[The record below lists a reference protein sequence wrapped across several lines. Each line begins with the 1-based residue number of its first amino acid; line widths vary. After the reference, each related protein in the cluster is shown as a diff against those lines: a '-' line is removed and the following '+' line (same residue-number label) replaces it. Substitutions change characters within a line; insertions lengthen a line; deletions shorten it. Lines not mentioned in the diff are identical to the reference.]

1 MVQCMRTAAAIFAAL
16 IVAAPA
22 AAQSGALAWA
32 PASPDLSPDEVA
44 WHVRAGLNVAALA
57 CRDADAEAM
66 VAQYNN
72 MLATDRAP
80 LAAARAGV
88 ESGSRAR
95 FGAAWQARD
104 DDDMTRLY
112 NHFAT
117 PEAHDV
123 FCATAREL
131 LRDSETVEPGEFYAF
146 ARYALPQLEQA
157 FAPASGLVERPS
169 FALAASD
176 DGARMG
182 YATNARVPLA
192 PEEGEPAYA
201 RGDDEPAMVEQDD
214 LPPAPP
220 ADDVRPGCQ
229 DQP

>member
-1 MVQCMRTAAAIFAAL
+1 MRTAAAMVAAL

-22 AAQSGALAWA
+22 AAQTGASAFGLTG
-32 PASPDLSPDEVA
+32 PDISSDEVA

-57 CRDADAEAM
+57 CRDADAETM

-72 MLATDRAP
+72 MLAMDRAP

-88 ESGSRAR
+88 ESDYRAR
-95 FGAAWQARD
+95 FGTAWQARD

-112 NHFAT
+112 NHFAS
-117 PEAHDV
+117 PEAHDA

-157 FAPASGLVERPS
+157 FAPAPQFVARPGYT
-169 FALAASD
+169 LAASD
-176 DGARMG
+176 DMPRVAL
-182 YATNARVPLA
+182 ATNARVPLA
-192 PEEGEPAYA
+192 PVESEPDA
-201 RGDDEPAMVEQDD
+201 EPPV
-214 LPPAPP
+214 APP
-220 ADDVRPGCQ
+220 HVEAQPGFQ
-229 DQP
+229 DER

>member
-1 MVQCMRTAAAIFAAL
+1 MVQCMRTAAAIVAAL

-22 AAQSGALAWA
+22 AAQSWG
-32 PASPDLSPDEVA
+32 PTSSDLSSDEAA

-57 CRDADAEAM
+57 CRDADAGTM

-72 MLATDRAP
+72 MLANDRAP

-88 ESGSRAR
+88 ESAYRAR

-117 PEAHDV
+117 PEAHDA
-123 FCATAREL
+123 FCAAAREL

-146 ARYALPQLEQA
+146 AGYALPRLEQA
-157 FAPASGLVERPS
+157 LAPPRYT
-169 FALAASD
+169 LAASD
-176 DGARMG
+176 DAPRVA

-192 PEEGEPAYA
+192 PLDDRVTYAPREERP
-201 RGDDEPAMVEQDD
+201 VEVAQVSVQD
-214 LPPAPP
+214 AG
-220 ADDVRPGCQ
+220 PGFSEER
-229 DQP
+229 

>member
-1 MVQCMRTAAAIFAAL
+1 MVQCMRTATAIVAAL

-22 AAQSGALAWA
+22 AAQSFG
-32 PASPDLSPDEVA
+32 PVGPDLSPDEVA

-57 CRDADAEAM
+57 CRDADAGTM
-66 VAQYNN
+66 VAQYNA
-72 MLATDRAP
+72 MLANDRAP

-88 ESGSRAR
+88 ETAYRAR

-104 DDDMTRLY
+104 DGDMTRLY

-117 PEAHDV
+117 PEAHDA

-157 FAPASGLVERPS
+157 FAPAPQFVARPGYT
-169 FALAASD
+169 LAASD
-176 DGARMG
+176 DMPQVAL
-182 YATNARVPLA
+182 ATNARVPLA
-192 PEEGEPAYA
+192 PV
-201 RGDDEPAMVEQDD
+201 DD
-214 LPPAPP
+214 APD
-220 ADDVRPGCQ
+220 A
-229 DQP
+229 DQPVPPHVDAQPGFQDER

>member
-1 MVQCMRTAAAIFAAL
+1 MVQCMRTAAAIVAAL

-22 AAQSGALAWA
+22 AAQTGASAWE
-32 PASPDLSPDEVA
+32 PARPELSPDEVA

-57 CRDADAEAM
+57 CRDADAATM
-66 VAQYNN
+66 VAQYNA
-72 MLATDRAP
+72 MLTNDGAP

-88 ESGSRAR
+88 ESAYRLR

-117 PEAHDV
+117 PEAHDA

-131 LRDSETVEPGEFYAF
+131 LRDSETVAPGEFYAF

-157 FAPASGLVERPS
+157 FAPARGFGERPS
-169 FALAASD
+169 FTLAASED
-176 DGARMG
+176 MPRVGL
-182 YATNARVPLA
+182 ATNARVPLA
-192 PEEGEPAYA
+192 PVGEQPAA
-201 RGDDEPAMVEQDD
+201 PVIDPQPGFQDE
-214 LPPAPP
+214 
-220 ADDVRPGCQ
+220 R
-229 DQP
+229 

>member
-1 MVQCMRTAAAIFAAL
+1 MVQCMRTAAAIVAAL

-22 AAQSGALAWA
+22 AAQSFG
-32 PASPDLSPDEVA
+32 PVGPDLSPDEVA

-57 CRDADAEAM
+57 CRDADASTM
-66 VAQYNN
+66 VAQYNA
-72 MLATDRAP
+72 MLAADRAP

-88 ESGSRAR
+88 ESGYRAR

-117 PEAHDV
+117 PEAHGA

-146 ARYALPQLEQA
+146 ARYALPRIEQA
-157 FAPASGLVERPS
+157 FVPAQGFGERPS
-169 FALAASD
+169 FTLAASD
-176 DGARMG
+176 DMPRIAL
-182 YATNARVPLA
+182 ATNARVPLA
-192 PEEGEPAYA
+192 PVAEQPPVLWVSDAQPGFQ
-201 RGDDEPAMVEQDD
+201 DE
-214 LPPAPP
+214 
-220 ADDVRPGCQ
+220 R
-229 DQP
+229 

>member
-22 AAQSGALAWA
+22 AAQSFG
-32 PASPDLSPDEVA
+32 PVGPDLSPDEVA

-57 CRDADAEAM
+57 CRDADAGTM
-66 VAQYNN
+66 VAQYNA
-72 MLATDRAP
+72 MLANDRAP

-88 ESGSRAR
+88 ESGYRTR

-112 NHFAT
+112 NHFAM
-117 PEAHDV
+117 PEAHDA
-123 FCATAREL
+123 FCATARQL

-157 FAPASGLVERPS
+157 FAPAPQFVARSGYT
-169 FALAASD
+169 LAASD
-176 DGARMG
+176 DMPRVAL
-182 YATNARVPLA
+182 ATNARVPLA
-192 PEEGEPAYA
+192 PVESAPDAEP
-201 RGDDEPAMVEQDD
+201 PV
-214 LPPAPP
+214 APP
-220 ADDVRPGCQ
+220 HVDAQPGFQ
-229 DQP
+229 DER

>member
-1 MVQCMRTAAAIFAAL
+1 MVQCMRTAAAIVATL

-22 AAQSGALAWA
+22 AAQTGASAFG
-32 PASPDLSPDEVA
+32 PVGPDLSPDEVA

-57 CRDADAEAM
+57 CRDEDAATM
-66 VAQYNN
+66 VAQYNA
-72 MLATDRAP
+72 MLANDRAP

-88 ESGSRAR
+88 ESGYRVR
-95 FGAAWQARD
+95 FGGAWQARD

-117 PEAHDV
+117 PEAHDA

-157 FAPASGLVERPS
+157 FAPAPQFVARPGYT
-169 FALAASD
+169 LAASD
-176 DGARMG
+176 DMPRVAL
-182 YATNARVPLA
+182 ATNARVPLA
-192 PEEGEPAYA
+192 PVDNTPDA
-201 RGDDEPAMVEQDD
+201 EQ
-214 LPPAPP
+214 PAPP
-220 ADDVRPGCQ
+220 HMDAQPGFQ
-229 DQP
+229 DER